1 MLEIFKKYSRVTDLT
16 KVINIMPEIQKNY
29 EEIPKIYFSTKNNM
43 KNVFMNFSQQIQRNI
58 DNNRPYYEGL
68 DWIE

>member
-1 MLEIFKKYSRVTDLT
+1 
-16 KVINIMPEIQKNY
+16 MPEIQKNY
-29 EEIPKIYFSTKNNM
+29 DEIPKIYFATKNNM
-43 KNVFMNFSQQIQRNI
+43 KNVFMNFSQQIQRNL